1 MLFIVLLFSFQSGN
15 NLLHLACIS
24 GNEETLRYLLHNVQ
38 LNPDHHV
45 ALNIHQKMPLEYI
58 YPSISNRFQL
68 LKLFQPFNQCH
79 RNYPTESYAKLFLC
93 GRTEAGKSSLAAS
106 ISHRALKHF
115 SYYHPNECVKGVALH
130 TSGIEYHS
138 VCSFEIGNVIIFDFA
153 GHAEYYSSHAAVLET
168 LLLRSPAVFA
178 ILTNLTDVEET
189 IKKDLLFWFN
199 FVENVSRKLINSC
212 QVLVLGSHIDELLN
226 EKDFQPII
234 NDVVNLGIRFQNYKG
249 FFPIDCHRPNGKGVT
264 EVMVKLKESCSAV
277 MDQDDKMSY
286 HCHCLYCYLQQ
297 LEVVAIS
304 LDELCSKLMKLN
316 EPCLLTNRSTILE
329 FLTILGSKGLIL
341 FLADTWVIIDQK
353 ALLTEVNGVLFNKSI
368 NRERRPLAS
377 NTGIMSVSTLA
388 RLFSKLNTDMLIH
401 FLTSLQF
408 CHQMDS
414 YTVSCITN
422 NKPSDDFPI
431 NNDDDFPINND
442 EKFLF
447 FPALITENKPTSIF
461 ETTDGFGWCLWCPEP
476 QQFLSMHF
484 LHTLLHHLA
493 FTYCPRPP
501 EKTDVVDNTA
511 IEKFHRVCTM
521 WKSGIYW
528 KEKKNNMEVMVEVT
542 ESNRCVTVLVSHSSL
557 IESYHLRASL
567 IKEILN
573 HKNNL
578 CPCTSKQFIIAP
590 GNIKDVMERE
600 QGNHVLYGL
609 RSVAEGIL
617 VKGTATST
625 TDENVAVQLVVG
637 EKEPYLC
644 IAPLVTKALFTAT
657 NKDLPLPDHYVQ
669 HIHEVC
675 AEIMFLYPSSDFTHL
690 SVREHLNKFSIF
702 AGRNPLVS
710 PHSLSLK
717 CVSTKSCLH
726 RVYLLHQ

>member
-1 MLFIVLLFSFQSGN
+1 MLFICLLFSFQSGN
-15 NLLHLACIS
+15 NLLHLACRS
-24 GNEETLRYLLHNVQ
+24 GNEETLHYLLHNVQ

-45 ALNIHQKMPLEYI
+45 A
-58 YPSISNRFQL
+58 QL

-79 RNYPTESYAKLFLC
+79 RNYSTESYAKLFLC

-115 SYYHPNECVKGVALH
+115 SNYHPNECVKGVALH
-130 TSGIEYHS
+130 TTGIEYQS
-138 VCSFEIGNVIIFDFA
+138 VRSFEIGNVIIFDFA

-178 ILTNLTDVEET
+178 ILTNLTDDEET

-212 QVLVLGSHIDELLN
+212 QVLVLGSHVDKLLN
-226 EKDFQPII
+226 KKDFQPII

-316 EPCLLTNRSTILE
+316 EPCLLTNRSTMLE

-341 FLADTWVIIDQK
+341 FLADTWVIIDQR
-353 ALLTEVNGVLFNKSI
+353 ALLTEVNGILFNKST
-368 NRERRPLAS
+368 NHERKPVAS

-388 RLFSKLNTDMLIH
+388 RLFPNFNKDMLIH

-476 QQFLSMHF
+476 QQFLSMRF
-484 LHTLLHHLA
+484 LHTLLHRLA

-501 EKTDVVDNTA
+501 EKTNVVDNTA

-542 ESNRCVTVLVSHSSL
+542 KSNRCVTVLVSHSSL
-557 IESYHLRASL
+557 IESYQLRASL

-573 HKNNL
+573 HKNKL
-578 CPCTSKQFIIAP
+578 CQCTSKQFIIAP

-600 QGNHVLYGL
+600 QGNHILYGL
-609 RSVAEGIL
+609 RSVAEGVL

-625 TDENVAVQLVVG
+625 NDENVAVQLVVG
-637 EKEPYLC
+637 EKEPYHC
-644 IAPLVTKALFTAT
+644 IVPLVTEALFTDT
-657 NKDLPLPDHYVQ
+657 KKDLPLPDHYVQ

-675 AEIMFLYPSSDFTHL
+675 EEIMSLYPSSDFTHL

-710 PHSLSLK
+710 LHSLSLK
-717 CVSTKSCLH
+717 CVSTKSSLH